1 MKHMDSWAAEIKIVT
16 VGAVEQNL
24 LDYLS
29 LTLPERFGG
38 PCVEMSVNL
47 DTVEIYDRKRRQY
60 QSTKLLA
67 RLCEIASADGA
78 KVLGVTD
85 LDLFIPI
92 FTFVFGEAQV
102 GGCAALI
109 STHRLRQEFYGLPED
124 KRLLFARAE
133 KEAVHELGHAFGL
146 AHCRSFDCVMRFSNS
161 VEQVDLRP
169 CHFCQSCDAT
179 LQGRSGS
186 MLAA

>member
-1 MKHMDSWAAEIKIVT
+1 MREAHEIKIVP
-16 VGAVEQNL
+16 VGAVEHNL
-24 LDYLS
+24 LDYLA

-47 DTVEIYDRKRRQY
+47 DPEEIYDRKRRQY
-60 QSTKLLA
+60 ESTKLLA
-67 RLCEIASADGA
+67 RLSEMASADGA
-78 KVLGVTD
+78 KILGVTD

-92 FTFVFGEAQV
+92 FAFVFGAAQV

-109 STHRLRQEFYGLPED
+109 STHRLRQEFYGLPPD
-124 KRLLFARAE
+124 TGLLFARAE

-161 VEQVDLRP
+161 VEQVDLRSGP
-169 CHFCQSCDAT
+169 FCQSCEAT
-179 LQGRSGS
+179 LQSRSGS
-186 MLAA
+186 ILAA